1 MRNFD
6 LLVLWMSNWN
16 SYEQYLAE
24 HGTLTYTFKGVSMNP
39 MLKQGRDLFTVRKK
53 TDERCRKYDVVL
65 YRRPPGQYVLHR
77 IVEVR
82 EGDYVILGD
91 NCIAKEYGI
100 KDEDIIG
107 VLTAFVRKGKTISVN
122 NRRYRAYCHIW
133 VGIYPLRMFMKKVTG
148 KLRRMLKRILQ

>member
-1 MRNFD
+1 
-6 LLVLWMSNWN
+6 MSSQT
-16 SYEQYLAE
+16 SYENYLSE
-24 HGTLTYTFKGVSMNP
+24 HGTLTYTFKGTSMNP

-77 IVEVR
+77 IVEVCDK
-82 EGDYVILGD
+82 GYVILGD
-91 NCIAKEYGI
+91 NCISKEYGI

-122 NRRYRAYCHIW
+122 DKRYQAYCYVW
-133 VGIYPLRMFMKKVTG
+133 VGIYPLRIIMKKVTV
-148 KLRRMLKRILQ
+148 KLKGIRKRMLR